1 MTVQLHLSLLY
12 IYIYIYFSTQ
22 RRTIDMATPSSD
34 APFLLVGGT
43 GTVGS
48 RLASILQSTGNKVLI
63 ASRSDASSPNNNH
76 VKFDWFDDST
86 YSNAFSHPL
95 AASSGGLR
103 GAYLIAPPSLDMV
116 AAMKSFIDLLRSK
129 GVRRFVL
136 LSATSIAKGDPILTG
151 LIHEYLDQLGE
162 AGEVEWAVLRPTWF
176 MGM

>member
-1 MTVQLHLSLLY
+1 
-12 IYIYIYFSTQ
+12 
-22 RRTIDMATPSSD
+22 MATPSSD

-63 ASRSDASSPNNNH
+63 ASRSDTSSPNNNH

-95 AASSGGLR
+95 AVSSGGLR
-103 GAYLIAPPSLDMV
+103 GVYLIAPPSLDMV

-151 LIHEYLDQLGE
+151 LIHEYLYQLGE
-162 AGEVEWAVLRPTWF
+162 AGEVEWAVSRPTWF